1 MTGAHKSINMKKQ
14 LFFLLTSFLLNQI
27 LFGQRTFI
35 YCGKL
40 IDPKSLTVQTEMTIL
55 ISGNLVLDVQ
65 KGYTV
70 AGSGDKQIDLKN
82 RTVMPG
88 LIDTHV
94 HLEGQTSPDFFITS
108 RLLDNPA
115 DIAFKSTVY
124 AKTTL
129 MAGFTTVRDLGG
141 FTGVNISLRN
151 AIQKGIVPGP
161 HVYTAGK
168 YVSSTGGHGD
178 RTDGFRLDLMGDPG
192 PMQGV
197 ANGKDECIKDVR
209 QRYKEGSDLIKIMA
223 SGGVLSLEKDGTAPQ
238 FSEEEMRAI
247 VETAKDCG
255 MRVAAHAHGAE
266 AIKRAIRAGVT
277 SIEHGT
283 FMDDEGIELAKKYNV
298 WLVPTIIAGRS
309 SSDSAKIPGY
319 YQPRIAEKA
328 IAIGPQEQTNFK
340 KAFKAGVKIAFGTDA
355 GVYAHGKNWLEF
367 VYMNEAGMPPLETI
381 RAATVSA
388 AELIGISDKAG
399 SIEKGKW
406 ADIVAVEGDPTQDIH
421 VMGNVRFVMKE
432 GIVYKNE

>member
-1 MTGAHKSINMKKQ
+1 MKKQ
-14 LFFLLTSFLLNQI
+14 LFCLLTSFLLNQI
-27 LFGQRTFI
+27 LFAQRTII

-55 ISGNLVLDVQ
+55 VSGNLVLEVQ
-65 KGYTV
+65 KGYST
-70 AGSGDKQIDLKN
+70 AGSDDKQIDLKN

-94 HLEGQTSPDFFITS
+94 HLEFQIS
-108 RLLDNPA
+108 RDYTLSQFYENPA
-115 DIAFKSTVY
+115 DIAIKSTVY
-124 AKTTL
+124 AKRTL

-141 FTGVNISLRN
+141 FTGVNIALRN
-151 AIQKGIVPGP
+151 AILKGIVPGP

-178 RTDGFRLDLMGDPG
+178 QTDGYRQDLMGNPG
-192 PMQGV
+192 PLQGI
-197 ANGKDECIKDVR
+197 ANGKDECIKAVR
-209 QRYKEGSDLIKIMA
+209 QRYKEGSDLIKIIA
-223 SGGVLSLEKDGTAPQ
+223 SGGVLSMEKDGTAPQ
-238 FSEEEMRAI
+238 FSEEEMRTI

-266 AIKRAIRAGVT
+266 SIKRAIRAGVT
-277 SIEHGT
+277 SIEHGS
-283 FMDDEGIELAKKYNV
+283 FIDDEGIELAKKYGV
-298 WLVPTIIAGRS
+298 WLVPTLIPGKSVA
-309 SSDSAKIPGY
+309 DSAKIPGY
-319 YQPRIAEKA
+319 YSARIAEKA
-328 IAIGPQEQTNFK
+328 MAIGPLRQANFS
-340 KAFKAGVKIAFGTDA
+340 KAYKAGVKIAFGTDA

-367 VYMNEAGMPPLETI
+367 IYMNESGMTPLETI

-406 ADIVAVEGDPTQDIH
+406 ADIVAVDGDPTQDIH
-421 VMGNVRFVMKE
+421 VMGNIKFVMKE
-432 GIVYKNE
+432 GIIYKNE